1 MKLFITQKSYFFMH
15 KFFLDIYENETCK
28 ILYVSEKKRGFYRKI
43 KEILNEFGFL
53 NFCLIIVYE
62 IIHFFLLFRR
72 VRFLK
77 SEKIHDYQLNEKIK
91 AMLSE
96 NKFDAVYSIG
106 CPTKINSNL
115 QKTFGIIFYN
125 LHGGILPQQTGRFSP
140 LKALK
145 NKEKKLGATLHKI
158 SDNFDAGEIFEQ
170 DSFEPTFPSKLYNY
184 LRVLKL
190 SAKILKNHLDGK
202 DSHNFYG

>member
-15 KFFLDIYENETCK
+15 KFFLDIYEKETCK

-43 KEILNEFGFL
+43 KEIFNEFGFL
-53 NFCLIIVYE
+53 NFFLIIVFE

-72 VRFLK
+72 ERCLK
-77 SEKIHDYQLNEKIK
+77 SEKVHDYQLNEKIK
-91 AMLSE
+91 TMLRE
-96 NKFDAVYSIG
+96 NKFDSVYSIG

-115 QKTFGIIFYN
+115 QNCFGIIFYN

-145 NKEKKLGATLHKI
+145 NKEQQLGATLHKI
-158 SDNFDAGEIFEQ
+158 SENFDAGEIIDQ
-170 DSFEPTFPSKLYNY
+170 DSFEPILPSKLYNY
-184 LRVLKL
+184 LKVLEL
-190 SAKILKNHLDGK
+190 SAKILKNHLDG
-202 DSHNFYG
+202 